1 MHDGTKRLFRYT
13 RQEDSKVTE
22 TWVVCPACIERA
34 NEFKTCDICK
44 GPCLEDSRNYL
55 ELRGEYLKPGAGQ
68 QYWYASG
75 PTHFITWSG
84 HRVCKDGMVAQANNR
99 DKSGF
104 PKDLFRFDF
113 DAEFRKFTADAVTI
127 GLPIALF
134 TLSMLALHIWRTHH

>member
-1 MHDGTKRLFRYT
+1 M
-13 RQEDSKVTE
+13 TE